1 MPELDLRA
9 HISAPVNLVYQVVA
23 DVEHYPAFLPDVASV
38 DKRGDVVAMKLR
50 MGPLPVKLVT
60 QARFTPSEAIELTQV
75 EGPFRRFSARWT
87 FTPRDDGTDVGYHAD
102 YELPLWNP
110 LLAAP
115 ARYLLEHQTQ
125 RQIRAFE
132 TRVRALSTPA

>member
-1 MPELDLRA
+1 MSQLDLRA
-9 HISAPVNLVYQVVA
+9 HISAPVDLVYQVVA
-23 DVEHYPAFLPDVASV
+23 DVEQYPAFLSDVASV
-38 DKRGDVVAMKLR
+38 DKRGDVVAMTLR
-50 MGPLPVKLVT
+50 MGPLPVRLVT
-60 QARFTPSEAIELTQV
+60 QARFTPSEAIDLTQV

-87 FTPRDDGTDVGYHAD
+87 FTPTDDGTEVGYHAD

-110 LLAAP
+110 LLAGP

-132 TRVRALSTPA
+132 SRVRTLSGPQ